1 MGMIFASILLYWC
14 LGFGT
19 SPYRDVIT
27 IILGVGNL
35 LYFMLMV
42 AIDLI
47 EKLVREKAG
56 KETLELLPDSGT
68 RAYKE

>member
-1 MGMIFASILLYWC
+1 
-14 LGFGT
+14 LGFGA
-19 SPYRDVIT
+19 SPYREVIT

-47 EKLVREKAG
+47 EKLVREKEVR
-56 KETLELLPDSGT
+56 ETPPLLPNPDT